1 MSMTERR
8 SQTIRQPETRTG
20 GRDSDRLA
28 HIVTKDEQMRGYV
41 AGEPI
46 KALCG
51 KVWVPTRDY
60 QGLPICQACV
70 EERDRRLSGLKG
82 LN

>member
-1 MSMTERR
+1 MTER
-8 SQTIRQPETRTG
+8 SSETIHQPQTKTG
-20 GRDSDRLA
+20 GGGSDRLA

-60 QGLPICQACV
+60 QGLPICKPCT
-70 EERDRRLSGLKG
+70 EERDRRLSGMKG

>member
-1 MSMTERR
+1 MTERR
-8 SQTIRQPETRTG
+8 SGTIGQPETRTG
-20 GRDSDRLA
+20 GGDSDQVA

-51 KVWVPTRDY
+51 KVWVPSRDY
-60 QGLPICQACV
+60 QGLPVCQPCI
-70 EERDRRLSGLKG
+70 EERDRRISGMKG
-82 LN
+82 MN